1 MNRLSIKKLFL
12 KILQSSHKNT
22 CVGVTFQIEM
32 QVFSPETL
40 LKGGSNTSVFLWIL
54 RKFLRTPFLKNICE
68 QLFKRFAT

>member
-1 MNRLSIKKLFL
+1 MNRLSIKKLFI

-40 LKGGSNTSVFLWIL
+40 LKGGSNTSVFL
-54 RKFLRTPFLKNICE
+54 
-68 QLFKRFAT
+68 